1 MPAID
6 FINKMPQIGV
16 KRVANNL
23 TSPTKTMV
31 LTATTVATIDVVTTN
46 FISDEDLTE
55 RDCVR
60 SRSRSFAHKKI
71 S

>member
-31 LTATTVATIDVVTTN
+31 LTATTVAATIDVVTTN
-46 FISDEDLTE
+46 FIGDE
-55 RDCVR
+55 
-60 SRSRSFAHKKI
+60 I
-71 S
+71 